1 MTLRLPLQVFAWGLN
16 TSGQLGLND
25 VLVRK
30 SPAVVDAL
38 WAMPVH
44 QLAAG
49 QSSTLPQRLTAS
61 RPAILATIHPALLL
75 PAKPSL
81 RHTQSLVQGSSVELS
96 CVCIL
101 NHLPVC
107 RLHMRSALYAHC
119 NEDG

>member
-1 MTLRLPLQVFAWGLN
+1 MSPSATHCALTADGLKAVLTFTGTMLTLTLQVFAWGLN

-49 QSSTLPQRLTAS
+49 QPHIFNCLTATKVYNATPGPTVIS
-61 RPAILATIHPALLL
+61 NTCLTRLSHAMHARPEA
-75 PAKPSL
+75 
-81 RHTQSLVQGSSVELS
+81 
-96 CVCIL
+96 CI
-101 NHLPVC
+101 
-107 RLHMRSALYAHC
+107 
-119 NEDG
+119 DT

>member
-1 MTLRLPLQVFAWGLN
+1 MQVFAWGLN

-49 QSSTLPQRLTAS
+49 QTYCLSSSLPYCCILTMTHLLCGYS
-61 RPAILATIHPALLL
+61 PAKATPHALLL
-75 PAKPSL
+75 QA
-81 RHTQSLVQGSSVELS
+81 
-96 CVCIL
+96 
-101 NHLPVC
+101 
-107 RLHMRSALYAHC
+107 
-119 NEDG
+119 